1 MKEAQSL
8 VSDRGSLFRELEQL
22 IVAHQSSDKKLAVL
36 LISINQFR
44 QFNINYGYQLGDHL
58 LEEITQKLLETGRE
72 QDYIAR
78 VGNSE
83 FIVVLPEI
91 YTEGHT
97 VLAALKF
104 LNGFDEPLDIGVRKI
119 RVTCNVGIAIYPDH
133 AANVGELIQKAE
145 RALLSARNGAQ
156 PYAIYPAKT
165 NQNEADFLDIEAEL
179 QGAIERDEFELFF
192 QPQVY
197 IETGQVFGVEALIR
211 WKHGDSGYI
220 RPDIFIPVAEQT
232 GQIYDITW
240 WTVNAA
246 LRLMQEWP
254 TTEIPIKVAVNISTK
269 MFKEHDFVDSVKNS
283 LSIWGSDHERLTL
296 EITESA
302 LMDDVSSSFV
312 LLNELSAL
320 GLNISIDDFGTGHS
334 SMAYFKNI
342 PADELKIDQSFVF
355 HMLENP
361 MDQHIVETVI
371 HLAHGFDLKVV
382 AEGIEDKDTLDR
394 LGELGC
400 DIAQGYHLAKPM
412 PQEKFIQWMD
422 DYLANLV

>member
-1 MKEAQSL
+1 
-8 VSDRGSLFRELEQL
+8 
-22 IVAHQSSDKKLAVL
+22 
-36 LISINQFR
+36 
-44 QFNINYGYQLGDHL
+44 
-58 LEEITQKLLETGRE
+58 
-72 QDYIAR
+72 
-78 VGNSE
+78 
-83 FIVVLPEI
+83 
-91 YTEGHT
+91 
-97 VLAALKF
+97 
-104 LNGFDEPLDIGVRKI
+104 
-119 RVTCNVGIAIYPDH
+119 
-133 AANVGELIQKAE
+133 
-145 RALLSARNGAQ
+145 
-156 PYAIYPAKT
+156 
-165 NQNEADFLDIEAEL
+165 
-179 QGAIERDEFELFF
+179 
-192 QPQVY
+192 
-197 IETGQVFGVEALIR
+197 
-211 WKHGDSGYI
+211 
-220 RPDIFIPVAEQT
+220 
-232 GQIYDITW
+232 
-240 WTVNAA
+240 
-246 LRLMQEWP
+246 
-254 TTEIPIKVAVNISTK
+254 